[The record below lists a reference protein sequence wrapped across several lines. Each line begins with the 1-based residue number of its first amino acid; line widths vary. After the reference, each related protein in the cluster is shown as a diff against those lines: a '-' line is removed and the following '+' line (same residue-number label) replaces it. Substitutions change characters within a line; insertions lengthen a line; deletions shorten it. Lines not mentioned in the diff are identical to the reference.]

1 MDPRY
6 RDAINNASADRS
18 QALLEDI
25 SKLLQKSLQLDA
37 LVRDILRAVALALL
51 STLYEGLGA
60 YLVEQATARGLTVPS
75 RPIVRFKTLC
85 GAVEM
90 ESPYWRSSQ
99 SGEAARPMKDVLGVE
114 GEPYSEAVQRALV
127 DCGIEKS

>member
-51 STLYEGLGA
+51 STL
-60 YLVEQATARGLTVPS
+60 
-75 RPIVRFKTLC
+75 
-85 GAVEM
+85 
-90 ESPYWRSSQ
+90 
-99 SGEAARPMKDVLGVE
+99 
-114 GEPYSEAVQRALV
+114 
-127 DCGIEKS
+127 